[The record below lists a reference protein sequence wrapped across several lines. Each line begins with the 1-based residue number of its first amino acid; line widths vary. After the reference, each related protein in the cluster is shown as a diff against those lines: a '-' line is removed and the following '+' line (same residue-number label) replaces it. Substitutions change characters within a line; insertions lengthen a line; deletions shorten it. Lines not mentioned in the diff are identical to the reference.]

1 MRNYGQS
8 SLWYLM
14 KVLVFFML
22 LLLSLKVC
30 AIEVL
35 TEDEKSKL
43 KLINNNQTYD
53 QSITEFL
60 EKLSEQ
66 NKLLHIYE
74 LELEEQVSVK
84 KQYQN
89 IYRNSE
95 NFNDI
100 DKASSLL
107 IDLLEDKNRLS
118 VSINKKESI
127 LSDGYKDIEKIQSDL
142 KDIEEKRK
150 YSILKLKKS
159 IVSRINND
167 IKSTKVVDVSL
178 QASIKCTIANSLRQ
192 CLNENK
198 ESIIQ
203 GIINSNIFIDKSSIP
218 LSYKITNASLSLDGI
233 VNYSVLAK
241 FKPVYTKDVLVLIND
256 ELGLSTTKL
265 ELKSNVNAKWYLDGI
280 EVGNGK
286 KVIIDISYGRHS
298 IIASYKGKVQSIQ
311 ENILKEDVLYFPFKI
326 KKEKEPFQQESRK
339 NLLVEYEKKVD
350 EVTKVSSK
358 TKFDTI
364 YSNHGKFKVVQN
376 NQLSYPEAIEIC
388 KKANNKLIN
397 ADNLASLLNEKVIL
411 DSLLKYSFVTYD
423 YGIIKAVGYDLENS
437 TAKKGVVI
445 CTL

>member
-1 MRNYGQS
+1 
-8 SLWYLM
+8 M

-30 AIEVL
+30 AMEVL
-35 TEDEKSKL
+35 TADEKLKL
-43 KLINNNQTYD
+43 KLINNDQIYD
-53 QSITEFL
+53 KTITEFF

-66 NKLLHIYE
+66 NKLLHVYE
-74 LELEEQVSVK
+74 LELEERDSVK

-95 NFNDI
+95 DFNNI

-118 VSINKKESI
+118 ISLNKKESA
-127 LSDGYKDIEKIQSDL
+127 LSDADKGIKKIQSDL
-142 KDIEEKRK
+142 KNIKEKRK

-159 IVSRINND
+159 IISRINND
-167 IKSTKVVDVSL
+167 IKSTKIIDVPL

-203 GIINSNIFIDKSSIP
+203 GIINSNVFIDKSSIP
-218 LSYKITNASLSLDGI
+218 LSYKITNASLSLEGI

-241 FKPVYTKDVLVLIND
+241 FKPVYTKEILALIND

-280 EVGNGK
+280 EVANGK
-286 KVIIDISYGRHS
+286 KVIVDISYGRHS
-298 IIASYKGKVQSIQ
+298 IVASYKGKIQSIQ

-326 KKEKEPFQQESRK
+326 KKEKEPFRQESRN
-339 NLLVEYEKKVD
+339 NLLSEYEKKVD

-358 TKFDTI
+358 AKFDTI
-364 YSNHGKFKVVQN
+364 YSNYGKFKVLKDN
-376 NQLSYPEAIEIC
+376 PLSYPEAIEVC

-397 ADNLASLLNEKVIL
+397 IENLTSLLNEKVIT

-423 YGIIKAVGYDLENS
+423 YGIIKVVGYDLENS
-437 TAKKGVVI
+437 TAKKGIVI
-445 CTL
+445 CIL

>member
-1 MRNYGQS
+1 
-8 SLWYLM
+8 M
-14 KVLVFFML
+14 KVLVFFTL

-35 TEDEKSKL
+35 TADEKSKL
-43 KLINNNQTYD
+43 KLINNNQIYD
-53 QSITEFL
+53 QKTIEFF

-66 NKLLHIYE
+66 NKLLHVYE

-107 IDLLEDKNRLS
+107 IDLLEDKNKLS
-118 VSINKKESI
+118 ISINKKEST
-127 LSDGYKDIEKIQSDL
+127 LSDGYKDIKKIQSDL
-142 KDIEEKRK
+142 KNIKEKRK
-150 YSILKLKKS
+150 YSILKLKKA
-159 IVSRINND
+159 IISRINND
-167 IKSTKVVDVSL
+167 IKSTKVIDVPL

-203 GIINSNIFIDKSSIP
+203 GIINSNVFIDKSSIP
-218 LSYKITNASLSLDGI
+218 LSYKITNASLSLEGI

-241 FKPVYTKDVLVLIND
+241 FKPVYTKEILVLIND

-280 EVGNGK
+280 EVDNGK
-286 KVIIDISYGRHS
+286 KVIVDISYGRHS
-298 IIASYKGKVQSIQ
+298 IVASYKGKVQSIQ
-311 ENILKEDVLYFPFKI
+311 KNILKEDVLYFPFKI
-326 KKEKEPFQQESRK
+326 KKEKEPVRQESRR
-339 NLLVEYEKKVD
+339 NLLSEYEKKVD
-350 EVTKVSSK
+350 EVTKVSSQA
-358 TKFDTI
+358 KFDTI
-364 YSNHGKFKVVQN
+364 YSNYGKFKVLKDN
-376 NQLSYPEAIEIC
+376 PLNYPEAIEVC

-397 ADNLASLLNEKVIL
+397 IENLTSLLNEKVIT

-423 YGIIKAVGYDLENS
+423 YGIIKVVGYDLENS
-437 TAKKGVVI
+437 TAKKGIVI

>member
-1 MRNYGQS
+1 
-8 SLWYLM
+8 M
-14 KVLVFFML
+14 KVLVFFTL

-35 TEDEKSKL
+35 TADEKSKL
-43 KLINNNQTYD
+43 KLINNNQIYD
-53 QSITEFL
+53 QKTIEFF

-66 NKLLHIYE
+66 NKLLHVYE

-107 IDLLEDKNRLS
+107 IDLLEDKNKLS
-118 VSINKKESI
+118 ISINKKEST
-127 LSDGYKDIEKIQSDL
+127 LSDGYKDIKKIQSDL
-142 KDIEEKRK
+142 KNIKEKRK
-150 YSILKLKKS
+150 YSILKLKKA
-159 IVSRINND
+159 IISRINND
-167 IKSTKVVDVSL
+167 IKSTKVIDVPL

-203 GIINSNIFIDKSSIP
+203 GIINSNVFIDKSSIP
-218 LSYKITNASLSLDGI
+218 LSYKITNASLSLEGI

-241 FKPVYTKDVLVLIND
+241 FKPVYTKEILVLIND

-280 EVGNGK
+280 EVDNGK
-286 KVIIDISYGRHS
+286 KVIVDISYGRHS
-298 IIASYKGKVQSIQ
+298 IVASYKGKVQSIQ
-311 ENILKEDVLYFPFKI
+311 KNILKDDVLYFPFKI
-326 KKEKEPFQQESRK
+326 KKEKEPVRQESRR
-339 NLLVEYEKKVD
+339 NLLSEYEKKVD
-350 EVTKVSSK
+350 EVTKVSSQA
-358 TKFDTI
+358 KFDTI
-364 YSNHGKFKVVQN
+364 YSNYGKFKVLKDN
-376 NQLSYPEAIEIC
+376 PLNYPEAIEVC

-397 ADNLASLLNEKVIL
+397 IENLTSLLNEKVIT

-423 YGIIKAVGYDLENS
+423 YGIIKVVGYDLENS
-437 TAKKGVVI
+437 TAKKGIVI